1 MPRQIDI
8 VVSDLEKLREEM
20 ELLRKK
26 MLKMEMI
33 LNNITDKEDVVEKGW
48 VFW

>member
-8 VVSDLEKLREEM
+8 VVSELEKQKEEM

-26 MLKMEMI
+26 LLKIEMI

>member
-8 VVSDLEKLREEM
+8 VVSELEKQKEEM

-26 MLKMEMI
+26 LLKIEMI
-33 LNNITDKEDVVEKGW
+33 LNNISDKEDVVEKGW